1 MIQGYNESIVTLP
14 SNSAPVTLTTDC
26 IRTRSTYNWLCHSQG
41 SPIYKIKQGGR
52 YRVSFNTNATSAATG
67 IVALQDYLALKK
79 YIISLCKDDV
89 LELSEKVGLNEY
101 DTKLLL
107 SLNRDESRVATCMK
121 FGCCEKKYTKD
132 LRRIMEKIFNHF
144 KRTSEN

>member
-1 MIQGYNESIVTLP
+1 MIQGYNENIVTLP

-67 IVALQDYLALKK
+67 IVAFGLYADG
-79 YIISLCKDDV
+79 V
-89 LELSEKVGLNEY
+89 LVPGTTVIA
-101 DTKLLL
+101 D
-107 SLNRDESRVATCMK
+107 VATAGSYYNLSFDK
-121 FGCCEKKYTKD
+121 EVPICCGTSTT
-132 LRRIMEKIFNHF
+132 LTVATVQSLILIPLMVSICFIF
-144 KRTSEN
+144 S

>member
-67 IVALQDYLALKK
+67 VVAFGLYADG
-79 YIISLCKDDV
+79 V
-89 LELSEKVGLNEY
+89 LVPGTTVIA
-101 DTKLLL
+101 D
-107 SLNRDESRVATCMK
+107 VATAGSYYNLPFDK
-121 FGCCEKKYTKD
+121 EVPICCG
-132 LRRIMEKIFNHF
+132 
-144 KRTSEN
+144 TSTTLTVASVPSVLSGATPAATVTQVPTIQNTNLIITREC

>member
-1 MIQGYNESIVTLP
+1 MLKLDDFQVIDKALKES
-14 SNSAPVTLTTDC
+14 A
-26 IRTRSTYNWLCHSQG
+26 
-41 SPIYKIKQGGR
+41 SPI
-52 YRVSFNTNATSAATG
+52 V
-67 IVALQDYLALKK
+67 KK
-79 YIISLCKDDV
+79 YVISLCKDDV

>member
-1 MIQGYNESIVTLP
+1 MT
-14 SNSAPVTLTTDC
+14 
-26 IRTRSTYNWLCHSQG
+26 
-41 SPIYKIKQGGR
+41 K
-52 YRVSFNTNATSAATG
+52 
-67 IVALQDYLALKK
+67 QDYLALKK

-89 LELSEKVGLNEY
+89 LEISEKVGLNEY